1 MIPLKINGKSLYEIF
16 DPSTFNPAWD
26 ENSLVANSLDAQ
38 MFPTEVALT
47 SETYSRDAERTADYE
62 LENLTIVNRKA
73 KPEFTWALIRAD
85 YVANL
90 LTALGYTYDFKN
102 ESGEVV
108 PVEAAGISITYRDF
122 TGMRTINA
130 YLGQTLDGVLVEY
143 EGVLYWQNFRI
154 AFPER

>member
-1 MIPLKINGKSLYEIF
+1 MIPLKINGKTLYEIME
-16 DPSTFNPAWD
+16 PETFNSTWD
-26 ENSLVANSLDAQ
+26 EDIIVARSIRAQ

-47 SETYSRDAERTADYE
+47 SETYSRDSERTADYE
-62 LENLTIVNRKA
+62 LENITLVNRKA
-73 KPEFTWALIRAD
+73 KPEFTWSLIKAS

-90 LTALGYTYDFKN
+90 LLFLGYTYDFKN
-102 ESGEVV
+102 DDGVIV
-108 PVEAAGISITYRDF
+108 PVEAQNISVTYRDF
-122 TGMRTINA
+122 TGMRTIDA

>member
-1 MIPLKINGKSLYEIF
+1 MEPE
-16 DPSTFNPAWD
+16 TFNSTWD
-26 ENSLVANSLDAQ
+26 EDIIVARSIRAQ

-47 SETYSRDAERTADYE
+47 SETYSRDSERTADYE
-62 LENLTIVNRKA
+62 LENITLVNRKA
-73 KPEFTWALIRAD
+73 KPEFTWSLIKAS

-90 LTALGYTYDFKN
+90 LLFLGYTYDFKN
-102 ESGEVV
+102 DDGVIV
-108 PVEAAGISITYRDF
+108 PVEAQNISVTYRDF
-122 TGMRTINA
+122 TGMRTIDA